1 MAILNKYK
9 RWNPLFVP
17 LLDRYFDFVLT
28 QDNAPSVP
36 INGTMRT
43 ECLLSYIDANE
54 DDCQE
59 DMGLCSL
66 PQYGWPSAVCEN
78 IVCDNIGLTGV
89 DNGLISFDKDKVTN
103 KDLLDILTGT
113 KFTITDDNRLHLNF
127 VTGNTSQF
135 SYGYEIIQNENKR
148 FVALKGGFLQGFFKL
163 YEKDYQILPQYIE
176 DEWNMEF
183 VIRPKDYEIESN
195 ILNTVHPE
203 NAGIF
208 FYMGTRA
215 ENKFILLYGCDLS
228 SYENRYTDV
237 KSTCENFYTTNYI
250 GKELISAKPVI
261 TKKQP
266 FHFGPHFFNEYGY
279 DDTNNC
285 TGIEKPSEGGD
296 EEGICKTYVSGDTLV
311 IENSNIDDIYIQDRT
326 LFFNEPVCCVYM
338 KNGTLFINNGDTESE
353 DCLDNSYFADDF
365 PITKDIIITDS
376 EGNLLTDTLE
386 NTFRVVTDNKF
397 LTFDRTCDGFT
408 VNKSNKD
415 SLVEFIG
422 QKIPNDVNLFLL
434 MNRTKT
440 GYTVDNINEYIT
452 NNTKP
457 SCHINEDIK
466 NNAFALKLN
475 DDGSIG
481 YRYITEDCDSET
493 KWSVLEEYSFP
504 DIVAKDKWN
513 VIAVKF
519 KILDGATDNCGV
531 PIGKRKMKIYIYVNG
546 YLKFISKELTE
557 FNFKELKETA
567 NKQEGVPFNI
577 SIGGGSQGLSEMI
590 WTEYCDIFNKVLPIE
605 KYFAG
610 TFIGDFRS
618 FKFYGC
624 QLQYNDLKNNYINAN
639 NAN

>member
-17 LLDRYFDFVLT
+17 SLDRYFDFVLT

-36 INGTMRT
+36 INGKMRT
-43 ECLLSYIDANE
+43 ECLLSYIDTNE

-78 IVCDNIGLTGV
+78 VVCDNIGLTGV

-103 KDLLDILTGT
+103 KELLDILTGA

-135 SYGYEIIQNENKR
+135 SYNHETIQNENER

-163 YEKDYQILPQYIE
+163 HEKDYQVLPQYIE

-183 VIRPKDYEIESN
+183 VIRPKDYETEGTI
-195 ILNTVHPE
+195 INTVHPE

-228 SYENRYTDV
+228 SYENRYNDI

-250 GKELISAKPVI
+250 GKELISAKPVT
-261 TKKQP
+261 TKKHS

-279 DDTNNC
+279 DDTNSC
-285 TGIEKPSEGGD
+285 TGIEKPSED
-296 EEGICKTYVSGDTLV
+296 EEDICNAYASGDTLV
-311 IENSNIDDIYIQDRT
+311 IENSNIDDIYIQDGT
-326 LFFNEPVCCVYM
+326 LFFNEPVCCVYV
-338 KNGTLFINNGDTESE
+338 KNGTLFINDGNKENDGDI
-353 DCLDNSYFADDF
+353 DDSYFDDDF

-386 NTFRVVTDNKF
+386 NTFKVVSDNKF

-408 VNKSNKD
+408 VNSPNKD

-422 QKIPNDVNLFLL
+422 QKMPNDVNLFLL

-440 GYTVDNINEYIT
+440 GYTVNNINEYIS

-457 SCHINEDIK
+457 FCHIDEDIK
-466 NNAFALKLN
+466 NNVFALKLN

-481 YRYITEDCDSET
+481 YRYVAEDCDSET
-493 KWSVLEEYSFP
+493 KWNVLEEYSFP
-504 DIVAKDKWN
+504 NIVTKDKWN

-519 KILDGATDNCGV
+519 KILNGVTDNCGI
-531 PIGKRKMKIYIYVNG
+531 PLGKRKMKIYIYVNG
-546 YLKFISKELTE
+546 YLKFVSKELTE

-577 SIGGGSQGLSEMI
+577 SIGGGSQGLSEMV
-590 WTEYCDIFNKVLPIE
+590 WTAYCDIFNKVLPIE

-624 QLQYNDLKNNYINAN
+624 PLQYNDLKNNYINAN
-639 NAN
+639 NTN